1 MTEQHPPRPPL
12 ILVVDDEPPLRML
25 AADIF
30 EDAGYEVIAAA
41 SGPEA
46 LALLEVRS
54 DVRAVVTDVQMPGD
68 PDGLGLARAF
78 REQCPDC
85 AIVVVSGRALPT
97 AQELAAD
104 AAFMVKPYD
113 TLEIVAT
120 VDRLLAPAA

>member
-1 MTEQHPPRPPL
+1 
-12 ILVVDDEPPLRML
+12 ML

-46 LALLEVRS
+46 LVLLNTRS

-78 REQCPDC
+78 RERCPDC
-85 AIVVVSGRALPT
+85 AIVVVSGRALPS

-104 AAFMVKPYD
+104 AAFMAKPYD
-113 TLEIVAT
+113 TREIVAT
-120 VDRLLAPAA
+120 VDRLLAPTA